1 MGYNSKTVRAVGNRF
16 SLEVDQIFLNLNA
29 RNLEKVTNIREVMGR
44 KRLPTL
50 RDISFKFRN

>member
-1 MGYNSKTVRAVGNRF
+1 MGYNSKTIRAMGNRF
-16 SLEVDQIFLNLNA
+16 SLEVDQIFLKLND
-29 RNLEKVTNIREVMGR
+29 RNLEKVTNITEVMVR

>member
-1 MGYNSKTVRAVGNRF
+1 MGYNSKTIRAVENHF
-16 SLEVDQIFLNLNA
+16 SVEVDQIFIKLHA
-29 RNLEKVTNIREVMGR
+29 RNLEKVTNITEVMGR